1 MGQYNSKYNVEN
13 VAPALTPALLEIIQ
27 TLRNLVSMIYFLN
40 CHTWGLMFV
49 CVCVKKV
56 IFTKHLGNLSGK

>member
-1 MGQYNSKYNVEN
+1 MGQYDSKYNVEN

-27 TLRNLVSMIYFLN
+27 ALRNLVSMIYFLN

-49 CVCVKKV
+49 CVCVKKSN
-56 IFTKHLGNLSGK
+56 FYQKFGKSVR